1 MKAPMTQRAQ
11 AVPKGSAKV
20 NTVRVF
26 QDGDFVFT
34 HTDYNVF
41 GPKIGFDIFRFED
54 GKIVEHWDNLQETA
68 KSSKDY
74 RWFFDVYLYR
84 AALPRLVA
92 IHEGSTLKLRWQA
105 PDDLP
110 FPMPVDVRV
119 NDRIVTLPMLD
130 GTGMTPADATAT
142 ITIDPLSKILMQSDA
157 IDLRLRE
164 ATNSP
169 SRAGWCSS
177 SLRIRIR
184 KRAPSHLD

>member
-1 MKAPMTQRAQ
+1 MKAPLTQRAQ
-11 AVPKGSAKV
+11 AVP
-20 NTVRVF
+20 N
-26 QDGDFVFT
+26 
-34 HTDYNVF
+34 
-41 GPKIGFDIFRFED
+41 FRFED

-119 NDRIVTLPMLD
+119 NGRIVTLPMLD

-157 IDLRLRE
+157 IDRYQQWE
-164 ATNSP
+164 AAQPAKETP
-169 SRAGWCSS
+169 
-177 SLRIRIR
+177 
-184 KRAPSHLD
+184 P